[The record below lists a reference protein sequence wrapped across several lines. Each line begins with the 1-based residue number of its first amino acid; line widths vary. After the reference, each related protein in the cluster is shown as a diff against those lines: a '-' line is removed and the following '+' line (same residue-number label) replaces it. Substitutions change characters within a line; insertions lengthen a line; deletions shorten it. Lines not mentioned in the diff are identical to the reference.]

1 MPIFNLYTEEE
12 FVQILQEHLPM
23 YRGMAMRILKNAAD
37 ADDAVQTALMRGWTR
52 RFFLRKRVLPGW
64 LARIVI
70 NESYTILR
78 KRKREASVNIDAV
91 SEAQLNGS
99 ADDMDKTTEEA
110 QMQKLDA
117 AIAALPELYRQ
128 TVHIALLSNLDTQAA
143 ADLLGCSA
151 NTLYQRLHK
160 AKQLL
165 REALKDE

>member
-1 MPIFNLYTEEE
+1 MLI
-12 FVQILQEHLPM
+12 VQERLPM
-23 YRGMAMRILKNAAD
+23 FRGMAMRILKNSAD

-52 RFFLRKRVLPGW
+52 RFFLRKRVLAGW

-78 KRKREASVNIDAV
+78 KRKREATVDIDAV
-91 SEAQLNGS
+91 SEAQLNSGK
-99 ADDMDKTTEEA
+99 DDRDKAMEEA
-110 QMQKLDA
+110 QMQKLEA

-128 TVHIALLSNLDTQAA
+128 TIHIALLSNLETQEA

>member
-1 MPIFNLYTEEE
+1 MF
-12 FVQILQEHLPM
+12 
-23 YRGMAMRILKNAAD
+23 RGMAMRILKNSAD

-52 RFFLRKRVLPGW
+52 RFFLRKRVLAGW

-78 KRKREASVNIDAV
+78 KRKREATVDIDAV
-91 SEAQLNGS
+91 SEAQLNSGK
-99 ADDMDKTTEEA
+99 DDRDKAMEEA
-110 QMQKLDA
+110 QMQKLEA

-128 TVHIALLSNLDTQAA
+128 TVHIALLSNLETQEA
-143 ADLLGCSA
+143 ADLLGCTA